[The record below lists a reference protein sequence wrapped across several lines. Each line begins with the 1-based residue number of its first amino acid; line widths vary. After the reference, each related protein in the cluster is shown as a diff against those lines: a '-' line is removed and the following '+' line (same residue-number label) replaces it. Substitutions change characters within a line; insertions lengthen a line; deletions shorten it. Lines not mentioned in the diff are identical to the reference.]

1 VAVNRLAVVASIAAL
16 LAAVLWASYY
26 FFVLAVTPRVAPAAL
41 IVWPFLIGGVA
52 YSALSFAQGHGRLW
66 VHLFVEPAAWGRAGL
81 MLAMQLGVLAST
93 YLAGA
98 IDTSI
103 LSLVGDVVLTP
114 LLVMILLR
122 EGREKSRSPA
132 FLLGVSLSSAGA
144 ILTIVAGGSPRP
156 LTGIAWIVA
165 PLVAVVVAFYFLA
178 AAQASRR
185 LPASAVVSHSIVC
198 GGLGGLALSLFLPGG
213 VGALAIPSP
222 MDLGLVAVLGITS
235 FFLADLLYFGAIER
249 AGLILPAMLM
259 ASIPIFT
266 VILSVTLLGFRAPWL
281 ALLGIPI
288 ALVGALLALQ
298 GVHVPWRS
306 EYRSGAEAR
315 PDPK

>member
-1 VAVNRLAVVASIAAL
+1 MAVSRLALVASIAAL

-41 IVWPFLIGGVA
+41 IVWPFLFGGAA
-52 YSALSFAQGHGRLW
+52 YTALTVAQGHGRVWLR
-66 VHLFVEPAAWGRAGL
+66 LFTDWEAWARVGL
-81 MLAMQLGVLAST
+81 ILAMQLGVLAST

-132 FLLGVSLSSAGA
+132 FLLGVSLSSVGA

-156 LTGIAWIVA
+156 LTGIAWVVA
-165 PLVAVVVAFYFLA
+165 PLVAIVVAFYFLA
-178 AAQASRR
+178 AAHASRR
-185 LPASAVVSHSIVC
+185 LPSSAVVSQSIVG
-198 GGLGGLALSLFLPGG
+198 GGLLGLVGALAFPGG
-213 VGALAIPSP
+213 AASLAIPSP
-222 MDLGLVAVLGITS
+222 IDLGLVAALGLTS
-235 FFLADLLYFGAIER
+235 FFLAEVLYFGAIER

-266 VILSVTLLGFRAPWL
+266 VILSVPLLGFRAPIL

-288 ALVGALLALQ
+288 ALVGAILALQ
-298 GVHVPWRS
+298 GVNAPWRS
-306 EYRSGAEAR
+306 EYRRAAKVA

>member
-1 VAVNRLAVVASIAAL
+1 VAVSRLALVASIASL

-41 IVWPFLIGGVA
+41 IVWPFIFGGVG
-52 YSALSFAQGHGRLW
+52 YTALTVAQGHGRLW
-66 VHLFVEPAAWGRAGL
+66 LRLFADPAAWARAGL
-81 MLAMQLGVLAST
+81 ILAMQLGVLAST

-132 FLLGVSLSSAGA
+132 FLLGVSLSSVGA

-156 LTGIAWIVA
+156 LTGIAWVVA

-185 LPASAVVSHSIVC
+185 LPSSAVVSQSVVG
-198 GGLGGLALSLFLPGG
+198 GGLLGLAASVVFPGG
-213 VGALAIPSP
+213 VSSLAIGSP
-222 MDLGLVAVLGITS
+222 TDLGLVVALGVTS

-249 AGLILPAMLM
+249 AGLIMPAMMM

-266 VILSVTLLGFRAPWL
+266 VILSVTVLGFRAPIL
-281 ALLGIPI
+281 AILGIPI
-288 ALVGALLALQ
+288 ALVGAILALQ
-298 GVHVPWRS
+298 GVHPPWRS
-306 EYRSGAEAR
+306 EYRRPAEA
-315 PDPK
+315 PGDAK